1 MATICILL
9 LHVVLGGMS
18 TTVVNAIR
26 HLVLDENAA
35 MQFARDT
42 GVSSLL
48 EREGHDMSAGS
59 SSASAQLVLDIPALG
74 ASSQDV
80 QARDFEIKCATKCG
94 FVKSGAAEFAG
105 SLFGGATS
113 GAGEA
118 AIKATQILENYYLEM
133 AQLQDKIAADP
144 DNHATVEARQS
155 LQAKIDAQV
164 VLLNSIAGG
173 GAFEASAS
181 PDAAARLEELRFK
194 LDHVTARLNNSP
206 DDKALLAM
214 RDQLRNEVADRK
226 HAIDAE
232 QQFQKQRIGIAAR
245 VREYDKE
252 LRKLK
257 SQAGA
262 LPNDARLKAD
272 IERIEKA
279 KERAQSSH
287 PFSNPSQEC
296 LDICAKS
303 KSPSSANSQ
312 CVVTCVTT
320 MRAVSYK
327 LAKLFL

>member
-206 DDKALLAM
+206 DDKALLPCATSFAM
-214 RDQLRNEVADRK
+214 RWQIENMLLMQNNNFRNSALESQ
-226 HAIDAE
+226 HAFE
-232 QQFQKQRIGIAAR
+232 SMTRSC
-245 VREYDKE
+245 ESSNH
-252 LRKLK
+252 KL
-257 SQAGA
+257 G
-262 LPNDARLKAD
+262 L
-272 IERIEKA
+272 
-279 KERAQSSH
+279 
-287 PFSNPSQEC
+287 C
-296 LDICAKS
+296 LM
-303 KSPSSANSQ
+303 
-312 CVVTCVTT
+312 
-320 MRAVSYK
+320 MRG
-327 LAKLFL
+327 